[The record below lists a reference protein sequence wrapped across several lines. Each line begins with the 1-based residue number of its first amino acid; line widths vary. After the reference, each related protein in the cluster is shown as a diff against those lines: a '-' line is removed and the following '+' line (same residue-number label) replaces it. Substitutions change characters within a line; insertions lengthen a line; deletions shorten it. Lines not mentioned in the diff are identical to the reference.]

1 MIGWVG
7 VPVTKKR
14 NPGKV
19 YFGDFPNG
27 TPNPSCGI
35 PIFTKGYPFY
45 QSFATMIELKEVSF
59 QYTGNT
65 PLIRDISF
73 RLEKGDILGLLG
85 HNGSGKSTLMKLIG
99 GLLRPKKGSIRI
111 LDTPV
116 ESLDRKQLYQNLS
129 MMIEAPSLYGHLSV
143 WDNLRIRSLYLNTD
157 RDRIT
162 SLLQQVGMYAFRD
175 QKASNL
181 STGMKQRVGLAAAL
195 LSDPEILLLDEPT
208 NGLDPKGIIEIRELI
223 HDLSEQGKT
232 LIISSHLLSE
242 IEKSAREVMILKSGQ
257 SVFYGSIENLK
268 GHRDLESFYLSYA

>member
-1 MIGWVG
+1 
-7 VPVTKKR
+7 
-14 NPGKV
+14 
-19 YFGDFPNG
+19 
-27 TPNPSCGI
+27 
-35 PIFTKGYPFY
+35 
-45 QSFATMIELKEVSF
+45 MIELNEVGF
-59 QYTGNT
+59 QYSGNA
-65 PLIRDISF
+65 PLIQDISF
-73 RLEKGDILGLLG
+73 RLGKGEILGLLG

-111 LDTPV
+111 LDTPI
-116 ESLDRKQLYQNLS
+116 EMLDRKTLYQKLS
-129 MMIEAPSLYGHLSV
+129 MMIEEPTLYGHLSV
-143 WDNLRIRSLYLNTD
+143 WDNLKVRSIYLNTD
-157 RDRIT
+157 RERMA
-162 SLLQQVGMYAFRD
+162 SLLQQVGMYEFRD
-175 QKASNL
+175 QKASRL

-208 NGLDPKGIIEIRELI
+208 NGMDPKGIIEIRELI

>member
-1 MIGWVG
+1 
-7 VPVTKKR
+7 
-14 NPGKV
+14 
-19 YFGDFPNG
+19 
-27 TPNPSCGI
+27 
-35 PIFTKGYPFY
+35 
-45 QSFATMIELKEVSF
+45 MIELNEVGF
-59 QYTGNT
+59 QYSGNA
-65 PLIRDISF
+65 PLIQDISF
-73 RLEKGDILGLLG
+73 RLGKGEILGLLG

-111 LDTPV
+111 LDTPI
-116 ESLDRKQLYQNLS
+116 EMLDRKTLYQKLS
-129 MMIEAPSLYGHLSV
+129 MMIEEPTLYGHLSV
-143 WDNLRIRSLYLNTD
+143 WDNLNVRSIYLNTD
-157 RDRIT
+157 PERMA
-162 SLLQQVGMYAFRD
+162 SLLQQVGMYEFRD
-175 QKASNL
+175 QKASRL

-208 NGLDPKGIIEIRELI
+208 NGMDPKGIIEIRELI